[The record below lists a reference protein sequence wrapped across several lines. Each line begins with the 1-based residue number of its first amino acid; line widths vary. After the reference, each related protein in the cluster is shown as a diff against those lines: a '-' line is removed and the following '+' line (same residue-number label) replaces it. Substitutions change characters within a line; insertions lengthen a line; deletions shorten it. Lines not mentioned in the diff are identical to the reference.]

1 MEKFLLFIKYNIEI
15 NLLKGVGEYSKIKSS
30 RTYVLF
36 FTNGIEQRKVQV
48 IHLMAWEAAYLAG
61 IIDGEGTI
69 TLTRIHKNE
78 HRRPCIT
85 IASTDKELL
94 IYTKS
99 LTGGIISN
107 KKNYNPEKHKNS
119 FTLNIKKK
127 EKVID
132 ILTHVLPYLRVP
144 SKRKRAFW
152 IIEHY
157 DKVTIRNGKYS
168 KERLNQKLAFEK
180 AFFEF

>member
-1 MEKFLLFIKYNIEI
+1 ME
-15 NLLKGVGEYSKIKSS
+15 
-30 RTYVLF
+30 
-36 FTNGIEQRKVQV
+36 
-48 IHLMAWEAAYLAG
+48 AWEVAYLAG
-61 IIDGEGTI
+61 IIDGEGSI

-85 IASTDKELL
+85 IASTDIELL
-94 IYTKS
+94 NYIKS

-107 KKNYNPEKHKNS
+107 KKNYNPEKHKDS

-132 ILTHVLPYLRVP
+132 ILVQVLPYLRVP
-144 SKRKRAFW
+144 TKRKRALW
-152 IIEHY
+152 VIEHY

-168 KERLNQKLAFEK
+168 KDRLEQKLAFEK
-180 AFFEF
+180 AFFEI